1 MNEFLQ
7 EQKELIEE
15 YFQRLNQIS
24 ESDAAIKL
32 NDKWSKKEII
42 GHLIDSASVNHE
54 RFIRA
59 QFKDDLIFPGYN
71 QDKWVEVQNYQNANW
86 GSLIELWK
94 NFNLMLLNS
103 IDNIPEIILMT
114 KRENHNL
121 NEIAWKTIDKKSP
134 ASLDYLIKDY
144 FGHMYHH
151 INKIFSD

>member
-59 QFKDDLIFPGYN
+59 QFKDDLVFPGYN

-94 NFNLMLLNS
+94 NFNF
-103 IDNIPEIILMT
+103 I
-114 KRENHNL
+114 R
-121 NEIAWKTIDKKSP
+121 W
-134 ASLDYLIKDY
+134 YL
-144 FGHMYHH
+144 
-151 INKIFSD
+151 